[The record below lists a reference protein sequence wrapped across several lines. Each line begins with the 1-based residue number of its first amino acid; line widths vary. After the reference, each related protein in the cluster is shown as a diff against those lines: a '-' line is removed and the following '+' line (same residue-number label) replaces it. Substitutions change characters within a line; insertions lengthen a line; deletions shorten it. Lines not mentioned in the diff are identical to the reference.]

1 MFALRISIIEIL
13 KANKFAVHTSSGR
26 LFHKWTTVTK
36 TMFEETTGH
45 NSDLHNA
52 ESNIIVINDINIIVV
67 WQTNLLCIHPL
78 EDCSIRGP
86 L

>member
-1 MFALRISIIEIL
+1 
-13 KANKFAVHTSSGR
+13 
-26 LFHKWTTVTK
+26 
-36 TMFEETTGH
+36 MFEETTGR
-45 NSDLHNA
+45 NNDLHNA
-52 ESNIIVINDINIIVV
+52 ESNIIAINDINIIVV

>member
-1 MFALRISIIEIL
+1 MIEIL
-13 KANKFAVHTSSGR
+13 RANKFAVHTSSGR

-45 NSDLHNA
+45 NNDLHNA